1 MTLGCYGAI
10 FWMWLAELLGTATK
24 YVVVLLAMKFCL

>member
-1 MTLGCYGAI
+1 M
-10 FWMWLAELLGTATK
+10 FWMWLAELLGTDTK